1 MLLVNKDLQTVKG
14 HGYRRAGAHHVGRTR
29 RLHCV
34 YIQAGYYC
42 INVYCLTQTIYSVN
56 DALCYGAH
64 SILVI
69 MTSSHHWAVFSF
81 AFCPSVR
88 PSVCCAS
95 IPALDTSV
103 GRELIQNFK
112 FQLCELNSLALPFR
126 HRQLRTSLS
135 L

>member
-88 PSVCCAS
+88 LLRFNSRTRYERRAGVDS
-95 IPALDTSV
+95 
-103 GRELIQNFK
+103 K
-112 FQLCELNSLALPFR
+112 FQIP
-126 HRQLRTSLS
+126 TV
-135 L
+135 